1 MTAAIVTIG
10 DEILIG
16 QIVDTNS
23 GYIAK
28 ALNDIG
34 VDVLEM
40 YSIADQEKAILSTL
54 NSLQNKVNF
63 VIITG
68 GLGPTKDDITKK
80 TFCAYFDDV
89 LVTNET
95 VLKHVTQL
103 IEKFYKRPISQINK
117 DQALLP
123 SKCIVLE
130 NKIGTAAGMW
140 MQKEDTYFI
149 ALPGVP
155 YEMQHLIKEQVI
167 PKIESEFLHD
177 FIVHKT
183 IMTYGVGESLLAET
197 IEKWEDNLPSYVK
210 LAYLPSPGRVRLRLT
225 AKGKN
230 KELLESIIER
240 ETQELK
246 LILGDVITGFDN
258 EAIDL
263 TVSNLLKNNHL
274 TISVAE
280 SFTGGALSQKF
291 TQHAGASQ
299 LFKGGIV
306 SYTTESKIEIL
317 GVDANIIKK
326 NGVVSTSVAEAMALQ
341 AKKIF
346 KSDYSIATTGNA
358 GPTQGDEKVAVGT
371 ICIAWA
377 TPNGIFSEQYDM
389 GQPREKVVERAIN
402 KALEVIRKEILK
414 NN

>member
-40 YSIADQEKAILSTL
+40 HSIADDEQAILSTFEI
-54 NSLQNKVNF
+54 LQNKVNF

-80 TFCAYFDDV
+80 TFCTYFKDTLV
-89 LVTNET
+89 LNQQVLEHVTN
-95 VLKHVTQL
+95 L
-103 IEKFYKRPISQINK
+103 IEKFYKRPITQLNR

-130 NKIGTAAGMW
+130 NKMGTAAGMW
-140 MQKEDTYFI
+140 MQKEETYFI
-149 ALPGVP
+149 SLPGVP
-155 YEMQHLIKEQVI
+155 YEMQHLIKNQVI

-197 IEKWEDNLPSYVK
+197 IEKWEDNLPSFVK

-225 AKGKN
+225 AKGKQ
-230 KELLESIIER
+230 KEILETKINE
-240 ETQELK
+240 EVEKLK

-258 EAIDL
+258 EGIDL
-263 TVSNLLKNNHL
+263 SISNLLREKKL
-274 TISVAE
+274 TIAVAE
-280 SFTGGALSQKF
+280 SFTGGALAQKF

-299 LFKGGIV
+299 IFKGGIV
-306 SYTTESKIEIL
+306 SYTTDTKIDVL
-317 GVDANIIKK
+317 GVKASIIDDF
-326 NGVVSTSVAEAMALQ
+326 GVVSTQVAEAMALQ
-341 AKKIF
+341 AQKLF
-346 KSDYSIATTGNA
+346 QSDYALATTGNA
-358 GPTQGDEKVAVGT
+358 GPTQGDDAVAVGT
-371 ICIAWA
+371 ICLAWA
-377 TPNGIFSEQYDM
+377 TLDGVFSEQFDM
-389 GQPREKVVERAIN
+389 GQPREKVVERAVN
-402 KALEVIRKEILK
+402 KAIEVMRKEILK

>member
-140 MQKEDTYFI
+140 MEKEDTYFI

>member
-1 MTAAIVTIG
+1 MTAAVVTIG

-34 VDVLEM
+34 VDVMEM
-40 YSIADQEKAILSTL
+40 CSIADDEQAILSTFEM
-54 NSLQNKVNF
+54 LQNKVNF
-63 VIITG
+63 VLITG

-80 TFCAYFDDV
+80 TFCAYFNDILVINENV
-89 LVTNET
+89 LE
-95 VLKHVTQL
+95 HVTYL

-123 SKCIVLE
+123 SKCLVLE
-130 NKIGTAAGMW
+130 NKLGTAAGMW
-140 MQKEDTYFI
+140 MQKENTYFI
-149 ALPGVP
+149 SLPGVP
-155 YEMQHLIKEQVI
+155 YEMQHLIINQVI

-197 IEKWEDNLPSYVK
+197 IVKWEDNLPSFVK

-225 AKGKN
+225 AKGKE
-230 KELLESIIER
+230 KEVLEIAIALEIEK
-240 ETQELK
+240 LK
-246 LILGDVITGFDN
+246 LILGDIITGFDN

-263 TVSNLLKNNHL
+263 TLSKLLKEKNL
-274 TISVAE
+274 TIAVAE
-280 SFTGGALSQKF
+280 SFTGGALAQKF
-291 TQHAGASQ
+291 TQHVGASQ
-299 LFKGGIV
+299 IFNGGIV
-306 SYTTESKIEIL
+306 SYATESKIAVL
-317 GVDANIIKK
+317 GVKSSTINSF
-326 NGVVSTSVAEAMALQ
+326 NVVSIEVAEEMAIRVKELFQ
-341 AKKIF
+341 
-346 KSDYSIATTGNA
+346 SDYAIATTGNA
-358 GPTQGDEKVAVGT
+358 GPTQGDKEATVGT
-371 ICIAWA
+371 ICLAWA
-377 TPNGIFSEQYDM
+377 TPNGIFSEQFDM

-402 KALEVIRKEILK
+402 KALEVMLKEILK

>member
-1 MTAAIVTIG
+1 
-10 DEILIG
+10 
-16 QIVDTNS
+16 
-23 GYIAK
+23 
-28 ALNDIG
+28 
-34 VDVLEM
+34 M

-89 LVTNET
+89 LVSNET

-103 IEKFYKRPISQINK
+103 IEKFYKRPITQINK

-123 SKCIVLE
+123 SKCFILE

-149 ALPGVP
+149 SLPGVP

-230 KELLESIIER
+230 KELLETIIDS
-240 ETQELK
+240 ETEQLK

-258 EAIDL
+258 ESIDL

-274 TISVAE
+274 TIAVAE

-299 LFKGGIV
+299 IFKGGIV
-306 SYTTESKIEIL
+306 SYATESKIEVL

-326 NGVVSTSVAEAMALQ
+326 YGVVSTSVAEAMALQ
-341 AKKIF
+341 AQKMF

-358 GPTQGDEKVAVGT
+358 GPTQGDETVAVGT

-377 TPNGIFSEQYDM
+377 TPNGFFSEQYDM